1 MVGEAALLVALH
13 AGEPVALPREAA
25 EAGFAVGCEVLAADR
40 RAGAIEHGR
49 TAAELVLDRRRGI
62 AGCGGADAHER
73 DPLLVIHDVDVVVL
87 AAGPAMVLE
96 DAVDVVRGLDGAALL
111 AHELLHALAGVVIEV
126 LRVDRGLG
134 ADGLRAERLQLAG
147 MVPLELARCRLAD
160 RVAVSV
166 HGIRDR
172 GRADVERFGAPGDDV
187 VALGQYIAAPVR
199 FVFPEAPIELGGLYG
214 DSRAWW
220 RLDLARLEEDLRT
233 GKIHDRRAE
242 VPEGLDAVRGQMMQF
257 LDDVHERFALDTK
270 QLALGGFSQGAM
282 LALDIALHHEIPPAV
297 LDGVGTLLAA
307 TGSTRIPG
315 T

>member
-49 TAAELVLDRRRGI
+49 TAAEVVAELVLDRRRGI
-62 AGCGGADAHER
+62 AGCGGADAHEC

-233 GKIHDRRAE
+233 GKIH
-242 VPEGLDAVRGQMMQF
+242 
-257 LDDVHERFALDTK
+257 
-270 QLALGGFSQGAM
+270 
-282 LALDIALHHEIPPAV
+282 V

-307 TGSTRIPG
+307 TGSTSR
-315 T
+315 

>member
-1 MVGEAALLVALH
+1 MKTERIEI
-13 AGEPVALPREAA
+13 AGITTRVVER
-25 EAGFAVGCEVLAADR
+25 AADPR
-40 RAGAIEHGR
+40 L
-49 TAAELVLDRRRGI
+49 T
-62 AGCGGADAHER
+62 
-73 DPLLVIHDVDVVVL
+73 VVL
-87 AAGPAMVLE
+87 
-96 DAVDVVRGLDGAALL
+96 
-111 AHELLHALAGVVIEV
+111 LHG
-126 LRVDRGLG
+126 
-134 ADGLRAERLQLAG
+134 
-147 MVPLELARCRLAD
+147 
-160 RVAVSV
+160 
-166 HGIRDR
+166 
-172 GRADVERFGAPGDDV
+172 FGAPGDDL

-282 LALDIALHHEIPPAV
+282 LALDIALHREVPPAALVLMSGTLLAEPVWQPRMPRLSGMPVFQSHGLHDALLPFSIAELLRDELRGAGAKVDWCAFHGGHEIPPAV

-307 TGSTRIPG
+307 TGNTSR
-315 T
+315 